1 MTAPLP
7 SQRILVLLTADRLPD
22 ELLHALARRA
32 GPVSVRILAPLLMG
46 RLGFWFA
53 VDDRSAVPA
62 AQRRLGD
69 AIAQAAELGVDVS
82 GRIGDASAPAMQM
95 LEDEAAL
102 WHPDEVVIALQA
114 AEEQVWSEHDLEDT
128 ARLYVDAPVHV
139 QHAAAAAAAG

>member
-7 SQRILVLLTADRLPD
+7 PLRILVLLTADRLPD
-22 ELLHALARRA
+22 ALLHRLARRT
-32 GPVSVRILAPLLMG
+32 GPVSVRIVAPLLLG

-82 GRIGDASAPAMQM
+82 GRIGDASASAVQL

-102 WHPDEVVIALQA
+102 WRPDEVVIALHPDERQA
-114 AEEQVWSEHDLEDT
+114 WSERDLEET
-128 ARLYVDAPVHV
+128 ARLHVDVPVAV
-139 QHAAAAAAAG
+139 QHAPVAAAG